1 MPVVLSLVLLLAA
14 VAEPSTSGSVGYYRF
29 PAIHGDTIVFGAEGD
44 LWQVSRSGGVAARLT
59 SHPADEAY
67 PAISPDG
74 ATLAFSEA
82 SRAVAFLHGR
92 GYVVPEDVK
101 EIAKDVLRHRVLLT
115 YEAEAENV
123 TSDTV
128 VERILERVE
137 VP

>member
-1 MPVVLSLVLLLAA
+1 MMSGEVPPVSRVLKQDAILGLCKRVREVYIDERIRDYVVAIVTATRRPREVGLAELAHLVA
-14 VAEPSTSGSVGYYRF
+14 
-29 PAIHGDTIVFGAEGD
+29 FGA
-44 LWQVSRSGGVAARLT
+44 
-59 SHPADEAY
+59 
-67 PAISPDG
+67 SPR

-101 EIAKDVLRHRVLLT
+101 EIAKDVLRHRILLT

-123 TSDTV
+123 TTETIVDRV
-128 VERILERVE
+128 LERVE